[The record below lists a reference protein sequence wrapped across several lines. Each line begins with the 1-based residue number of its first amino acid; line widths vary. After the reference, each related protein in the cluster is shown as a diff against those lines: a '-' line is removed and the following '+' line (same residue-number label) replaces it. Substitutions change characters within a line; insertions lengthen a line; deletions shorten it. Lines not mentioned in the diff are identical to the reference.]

1 MPLYPHH
8 LVISDVCLCSFFSV
22 HLYAGFGFVVFSSVH
37 LYTGFGF
44 VVISSVHLYAGFGF
58 VQEE

>member
-8 LVISDVCLCSFFSV
+8 LVISDVCLCSFFQFTFTLV
-22 HLYAGFGFVVFSSVH
+22 LVLWFFSSVH